1 MIICVGG
8 EKGELVMCID
18 GRWRGDV
25 CKWVLRGDVEWQYM
39 CLGRV
44 SGDVNLRVCVCMCM
58 SIILGRKSN

>member
-25 CKWVLRGDVEWQYM
+25 CKWVLRGDVEWQYK
-39 CLGRV
+39 LAVGSRPPP
-44 SGDVNLRVCVCMCM
+44 SSARLKAGTD
-58 SIILGRKSN
+58 SS